1 MMLLNST
8 DIALKQITTILTL
21 LSSQAK
27 TKQQQ
32 LFIDQRIGV
41 HIRHVHDH
49 FRSLF
54 TGLES
59 GIVDYNLRNRESSE
73 ELHLQTCLTEHDKI
87 FVKLN
92 TLDSSAGQIEIISE
106 INCHAT
112 ENLQM
117 TSSIERELLYLINHT
132 IHHAAIIKYIM
143 DLGGVTCPHEIG
155 LAPGT
160 ATYYRQLPSETERC
174 VQ

>member
-1 MMLLNST
+1 MLLNST
-8 DIALKQITTILTL
+8 RIALKQITTILTL
-21 LSSQAK
+21 LASQLQE
-27 TKQQQ
+27 KQEQ
-32 LFIDQRIGV
+32 LFIEQRIGA

-54 TGLES
+54 IGLES

-73 ELHLQTCLTEHDKI
+73 ELYLQTCLTEHDKV
-87 FVKLN
+87 FAKLN
-92 TLDSSAGQIEIISE
+92 AVDNLVGKIEIISE
-106 INCHAT
+106 INCHTT

-132 IHHAAIIKYIM
+132 IHHAAIIKHIM

-160 ATYYRQLPSETERC
+160 ATYYRQLPSETEIC